1 MIFNSVGRMVAR
13 MNARPTHRP
22 ANIFTS
28 LTAICCPLETELRS
42 SRVSRATS
50 SATRC
55 FIPLPPEP
63 VPEAIPPMIEL
74 IGHPA
79 MHVAH
84 AGLAAGEEHL
94 GGDHRAVL
102 GGAEPGGGVDARG
115 RDAGGR
121 LE

>member
-1 MIFNSVGRMVAR
+1 MLNSVGKMVAR
-13 MNARPTHRP
+13 MYARPTHRP

-28 LTAICCPLETELRS
+28 LTGICPVCPLETELRS
-42 SRVSRATS
+42 SRLNRATS

-55 FIPLPPEP
+55 FITLPPEP

-79 MHVAH
+79 PRHH
-84 AGLAAGEEHL
+84 DRPHRRH
-94 GGDHRAVL
+94 HRAVL
-102 GGAEPGGGVDARG
+102 GGAEPGGGVDAGG

-121 LE
+121 